1 METNNYY
8 EKDILYNLVTFL
20 NTSSSEEMFYTIC
33 YNILSHIDEIP
44 TINIL
49 DLAKMCY
56 TSPATISRFCRHLKF
71 ANFAEFKNEVCEAL
85 NMARNEIKLS
95 GSSLVEAYQNPQSC
109 VDLIYDTSIKSLQM
123 AKEGLK
129 IEDVDQFCKII
140 HEAKKIHFFGF
151 QFNKIIASD
160 FQIKLLKLGKLA
172 YAFADRGDDAQRIE
186 LLDEDS
192 LAIVLSSRARD
203 LQMFSLVDAIKT
215 RNSKVVLVTMNKDA
229 KVIEKVDHAFVVNG
243 IINEIFESS
252 TSETTVIKT
261 FLDLVY
267 FRYGILYPRK
277 G

>member
-33 YNILSHIDEIP
+33 YNILINIEEIP
-44 TINIL
+44 TINIS

-71 ANFAEFKNEVCEAL
+71 SNFAEFKNEVQEAL

-95 GSSLVEAYQNPQSC
+95 GSKLVEAYQNPQSII
-109 VDLIYDTSIKSLQM
+109 DLIYDTSIKSLQM
-123 AKEGLK
+123 SKENLK
-129 IEDVDQFCKII
+129 IEEVDRFCQLL

-186 LLDEDS
+186 LLDDDS

-203 LQMFSLVDAIKT
+203 LQMFSLVDAIKS
-215 RNSKVVLVTMNKDA
+215 RKSKVILVTLNSEA
-229 KVIEKVDHAFVVNG
+229 KVIERVDDAFVVKG
-243 IINEIFESS
+243 LINDIFESA